1 MYSLLFAFAALLL
14 FDYYAFQGIKVLTSN
29 LGNPLIKYAIHS
41 LFWTLHI
48 SLPACLLLGVT
59 LYRNG
64 NKMPNWSIWAGNL
77 FITLLVTQVCFILI
91 FTGGDIVRYTEALI
105 RYFTGTRVPGTDT
118 FLPTRRKF
126 VAQLAIAAASIPF
139 TSLLYGITKGKY
151 DYKVHRHVLKFK
163 NLPEAFHGLTITQLS
178 DFHAGSFDNPSA
190 VQRGIELAKSQKSD
204 LFVFTGDLVN
214 NEATEFIP
222 YVHLF
227 NSIEAP
233 LGKFSILGN
242 HDYGDYW
249 KWATKEEKEKNLD
262 TLKEL
267 QQAAGFK
274 LLLNES
280 VKIEKNGGWIHLL
293 GIENWGDGF
302 AQYGDLEK
310 TLAQVPDE
318 DFKVLLSHDPSHFEY
333 QIKKHP
339 SNINLTLSGHTHG
352 MQMGVEIPGF
362 RWSPVQYRYPRWAGI
377 YRENERIL
385 HVNRGFGFLGFR
397 GRVGIWPE
405 ITVIELQR
413 EA

>member
-1 MYSLLFAFAALLL
+1 
-14 FDYYAFQGIKVLTSN
+14 
-29 LGNPLIKYAIHS
+29 
-41 LFWTLHI
+41 
-48 SLPACLLLGVT
+48 
-59 LYRNG
+59 
-64 NKMPNWSIWAGNL
+64 
-77 FITLLVTQVCFILI
+77 
-91 FTGGDIVRYTEALI
+91 
-105 RYFTGTRVPGTDT
+105 
-118 FLPTRRKF
+118 
-126 VAQLAIAAASIPF
+126 
-139 TSLLYGITKGKY
+139 
-151 DYKVHRHVLKFK
+151 
-163 NLPEAFHGLTITQLS
+163 
-178 DFHAGSFDNPSA
+178 
-190 VQRGIELAKSQKSD
+190 
-204 LFVFTGDLVN
+204 VFTGDLVN

-280 VKIEKNGGWIHLL
+280 VKIEKNGAWIHLL